1 MAIEAV
7 EGGGAGRDLA
17 QVFCRV
23 ESAFGV
29 FVVLVEADAV
39 DVGGAADGR
48 DGEDVIPASGL
59 RGRSLFES
67 GDGDG
72 AVLGGAVV
80 GQGAFGDAAGDRV
93 QVVVAGFAANFWE
106 FSGGGL
112 PCCLLMAS
120 RPALARALRCTPRR
134 APSQMTP
141 SMPGGET
148 RGTASSTK
156 AEPAETDSAPI
167 SILVVR

>member
-1 MAIEAV
+1 MAVEAV

-106 FSGGGL
+106 FFRRGLAVLFVDGQQARFGQGVAVHAAQGAVPDDAEHAGG
-112 PCCLLMAS
+112 
-120 RPALARALRCTPRR
+120 RDPRYR
-134 APSQMTP
+134 
-141 SMPGGET
+141 
-148 RGTASSTK
+148 
-156 AEPAETDSAPI
+156 
-167 SILVVR
+167 LVNQG